1 MTDACLF
8 CRIVSGELGTR
19 FIAENPVAV
28 AFLDLHP
35 RSPGHT
41 LVVPRTHAASL
52 PEFPETEVG
61 PLFELVRSVAT
72 DLGQKLGTGGMS
84 IGINQG
90 AEAEQEVAHLH
101 VHLMPRFAGDG
112 GSAVQS
118 LVNLKPTPA
127 QQDILT
133 KLTS

>member
-1 MTDACLF
+1 MTNTCLF
-8 CRIVSGELGTR
+8 CRVASGELGTR
-19 FIAENPVAV
+19 FIAETPEAV

-41 LVVPRTHAASL
+41 LVIPRVHAASL
-52 PEFPETEVG
+52 PELPEDQVAG
-61 PLFELVRSVAT
+61 LFTLARSVAT
-72 DLGQKLGTGGMS
+72 MLGEKLGTQGMS

-133 KLTS
+133 KLIS